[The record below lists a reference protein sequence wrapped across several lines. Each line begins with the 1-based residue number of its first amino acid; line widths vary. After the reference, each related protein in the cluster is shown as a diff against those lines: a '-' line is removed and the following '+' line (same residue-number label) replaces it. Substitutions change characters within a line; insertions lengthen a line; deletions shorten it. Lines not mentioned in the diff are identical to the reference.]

1 MIHERNKKI
10 LVLASCLCAICVTS
24 GIVSVIPEYSK
35 SYLLNTSIQYLAKKL
50 GQLIKNP
57 IIISSDLTASEA
69 LYQDNYEIVTK
80 LILNKIQDDLG
91 SDSLTINGI
100 SYPTSNII
108 KDLKIILPSTVS
120 YDDYQLGSISNVK
133 IEYVTS
139 KQTIDITTNN
149 NSSYT
154 VQGFLVPT
162 ISSINQTIANIL
174 SLHIKNPIQINDS
187 LNASQALQTNNIVNT
202 IDQIKA
208 SIRNDLNN
216 KDITINNNIVV
227 PINELLS
234 NINITL
240 PNTITSS
247 ELDSG
252 IINNVVL
259 KYENKNNITNIIAS
273 NGSKTFT
280 VIGFNIPNDNETQ
293 LQNTAIVNELDKLI
307 KNPITLANG
316 FGLTAAQSISSDANK
331 QILFNAIK
339 EVIKNE
345 LGTNF
350 TINSISYETSEILQ
364 NITINVPNSVTTSQ
378 NNNQTIPNVT
388 LSYKNIELK
397 NSNGINYTV
406 TNLAKVTNENTNQ
419 AAQNEKIAQQLSQI
433 IKNPIQLLKGYAYSA
448 QQSLSSSNY
457 ILLFKQAIIAAIENY
472 ITVNNIVVDGIS
484 YSKNTILNNI
494 DILTL
499 LQGVTYSQ
507 NEQVEVNNIV
517 ALYYG
522 QPLGNSSIDSS
533 ISKPIYNSS
542 STNSWDVTGFSVAN
556 INNTNWQSVNN
567 NIATQ
572 LSSIITNPIIINGA
586 YTAKQYVASYPNELQ
601 ELISNKVCSEVSTF
615 YEDGL
620 KITPQE
626 LKQFLEVE
634 LPNSNDVAETEND
647 NAELNNVNL
656 IYNYPQNSENDAAN
670 IIPSGA
676 SYYTIK
682 GFLTP
687 QQIQNKAIA
696 NYLSSIIPNPIVLP
710 YNTST
715 TTPPNTGYNAT
726 FPFTDGYKNA
736 AYYNYSTE
744 QYELLFRN
752 SADALLAFQ
761 QEIINVISSYITTSN
776 VTINGT
782 VYDKSNILKN
792 IQVTLL
798 LKGVTYNEI
807 MSGNVDNMI
816 SLFYGDNSQTNN
828 LMPINNS
835 SSKNSW
841 SVYGFAA
848 INSYNDNGIWY
859 ANTII
864 CDKLGTI
871 FNSNMF
877 NIYTS
882 YTAQEYCNACNNE
895 YDEQKN
901 KTIINTVDNL
911 VLNAVHEQIPD
922 NGILINGIILTKDIL
937 IKYMN
942 SIGWQTYPPYAYG
955 NKTSNAF
962 YINYNSPLNYDSVWI
977 IPSTANESYGIIVFN
992 QINN

>member
-35 SYLLNTSIQYLAKKL
+35 SYLLSTSIQYLAKKL

-120 YDDYQLGSISNVK
+120 YDDYLSGSISNVK

-162 ISSINQTIANIL
+162 ISSTNQIIANIL

-227 PINELLS
+227 PINEVLS

-240 PNTITSS
+240 PTTITSS

-252 IINNVVL
+252 IINNVIL

-280 VIGFNIPNDNETQ
+280 VKGFNIPNNNETQ
-293 LQNTAIVNELDKLI
+293 LQNTAIVNKLDKLI
-307 KNPITLANG
+307 KNPIVLLDGYN
-316 FGLTAAQSISSDANK
+316 LTAAQSISSDANK

-345 LGTNF
+345 LGINF
-350 TINSISYETSEILQ
+350 IINSISYETSEILQ
-364 NITINVPNSVTTSQ
+364 NITITVPNSVTTSQ

-419 AAQNEKIAQQLSQI
+419 ATQNEKIAQQLSQI

-457 ILLFKQAIIAAIENY
+457 ILLFKQAIIAAIESY

-494 DILTL
+494 DVLTL

-522 QPLGNSSIDSS
+522 QPLGSNAIDSS

-542 STNSWDVTGFSVAN
+542 LTNSWDVTGFSVAN

-572 LSSIITNPIIINGA
+572 LSSMITNPIIINGA
-586 YTAKQYVASYPNELQ
+586 YTAKQYVTSYPNELQ

-634 LPNSNDVAETEND
+634 LPNSNDVTETEND

-656 IYNYPQNSENDAAN
+656 IYDYPQNSENDAAN

-676 SYYTIK
+676 SAYTIK

-687 QQIQNKAIA
+687 QQMQNKAIA

-710 YNTST
+710 YNSNYT
-715 TTPPNTGYNAT
+715 NAIWYNAT
-726 FPFTDGYKNA
+726 YPFPIPANNGGILGNGESSNGF
-736 AYYNYSTE
+736 
-744 QYELLFRN
+744 
-752 SADALLAFQ
+752 LANNNVNPFSVFQ
-761 QEIINVISSYITTSN
+761 NEIISIISNNIKTDN
-776 VTINGT
+776 IEINGT
-782 VYDKSNILKN
+782 VYPKNDILQK
-792 IQVTLL
+792 IHITLL
-798 LKGVTYNEI
+798 IKGVTVAQI
-807 MSGNVDNMI
+807 KSGNVNNMI
-816 SLFYGDNSQTNN
+816 GIFYGENSNENLTPIYNSTHTNSWDVYSFTPITPDLITNGTNQNDGNYWWGDNN
-828 LMPINNS
+828 L
-835 SSKNSW
+835 
-841 SVYGFAA
+841 F
-848 INSYNDNGIWY
+848 
-859 ANTII
+859 
-864 CDKLGTI
+864 I
-871 FNSNMF
+871 FRR
-877 NIYTS
+877 
-882 YTAQEYCNACNNE
+882 
-895 YDEQKN
+895 
-901 KTIINTVDNL
+901 
-911 VLNAVHEQIPD
+911 
-922 NGILINGIILTKDIL
+922 
-937 IKYMN
+937 
-942 SIGWQTYPPYAYG
+942 QT
-955 NKTSNAF
+955 
-962 YINYNSPLNYDSVWI
+962 
-977 IPSTANESYGIIVFN
+977 
-992 QINN
+992 

>member
-35 SYLLNTSIQYLAKKL
+35 SYLLSTSIQYLAKKL
-50 GQLIKNP
+50 GQLISNP

-120 YDDYQLGSISNVK
+120 YDDYLSGSISGVK

-139 KQTIDITTNN
+139 KQTIDIATNN

-154 VQGFLVPT
+154 VQGFLVPR
-162 ISSINQTIANIL
+162 ISSTNQTIANIL

-202 IDQIKA
+202 IDEIKA

-227 PINELLS
+227 PINEVLS
-234 NINITL
+234 NINVTL
-240 PNTITSS
+240 PTTITSS

-280 VIGFNIPNDNETQ
+280 VIGFNIPNNNETQ

-350 TINSISYETSEILQ
+350 TINSISYETSQILQ

-388 LSYKNIELK
+388 LFYKNIELK

-406 TNLAKVTNENTNQ
+406 TNLAKVTNENTSQ
-419 AAQNEKIAQQLSQI
+419 ATQNEKIAQQLSQI

-457 ILLFKQAIIAAIENY
+457 ILLFKQAIIAAIESY

-494 DILTL
+494 DVLTL
-499 LQGVTYSQ
+499 LQGITYSQ

-533 ISKPIYNSS
+533 ISKPIYDSS
-542 STNSWDVTGFSVAN
+542 STNS
-556 INNTNWQSVNN
+556 
-567 NIATQ
+567 
-572 LSSIITNPIIINGA
+572 
-586 YTAKQYVASYPNELQ
+586 
-601 ELISNKVCSEVSTF
+601 
-615 YEDGL
+615 
-620 KITPQE
+620 
-626 LKQFLEVE
+626 
-634 LPNSNDVAETEND
+634 
-647 NAELNNVNL
+647 
-656 IYNYPQNSENDAAN
+656 
-670 IIPSGA
+670 
-676 SYYTIK
+676 
-682 GFLTP
+682 
-687 QQIQNKAIA
+687 
-696 NYLSSIIPNPIVLP
+696 
-710 YNTST
+710 
-715 TTPPNTGYNAT
+715 
-726 FPFTDGYKNA
+726 
-736 AYYNYSTE
+736 
-744 QYELLFRN
+744 
-752 SADALLAFQ
+752 
-761 QEIINVISSYITTSN
+761 
-776 VTINGT
+776 
-782 VYDKSNILKN
+782 
-792 IQVTLL
+792 
-798 LKGVTYNEI
+798 
-807 MSGNVDNMI
+807 
-816 SLFYGDNSQTNN
+816 
-828 LMPINNS
+828 
-835 SSKNSW
+835 
-841 SVYGFAA
+841 
-848 INSYNDNGIWY
+848 
-859 ANTII
+859 
-864 CDKLGTI
+864 
-871 FNSNMF
+871 
-877 NIYTS
+877 
-882 YTAQEYCNACNNE
+882 
-895 YDEQKN
+895 
-901 KTIINTVDNL
+901 
-911 VLNAVHEQIPD
+911 
-922 NGILINGIILTKDIL
+922 
-937 IKYMN
+937 
-942 SIGWQTYPPYAYG
+942 
-955 NKTSNAF
+955 
-962 YINYNSPLNYDSVWI
+962 
-977 IPSTANESYGIIVFN
+977 
-992 QINN
+992 

>member
-1 MIHERNKKI
+1 MSHDKNKKVI
-10 LVLASCLCAICVTS
+10 FIVSCLCGICVTS
-24 GIVSVIPEYSK
+24 GIVSVIPQYSK
-35 SYLLNTSIQYLAKKL
+35 SYVSSTSIQHIAKKL
-50 GQLIKNP
+50 GELIKNP
-57 IIISSDLTASEA
+57 IIISSNLTASEA

-91 SDSLTINGI
+91 GNSLTINGI
-100 SYPTSNII
+100 SYTTSNII

-120 YDDYQLGSISNVK
+120 CDEYQSGSISGVK

-139 KQTIDITTNN
+139 NKTIDITTNN
-149 NSSYT
+149 NSNYT
-154 VQGFLVPT
+154 VQGFLVPN
-162 ISSINQTIANIL
+162 ISSTNQSIANIL
-174 SLHIKNPIQINDS
+174 SSYIKNPIQINDS
-187 LNASQALQTNNIVNT
+187 LNASQALQTNNVVNT
-202 IDQIKA
+202 IDEIKA

-259 KYENKNNITNIIAS
+259 KYESKNNITNIIAS

-280 VIGFNIPNDNETQ
+280 VKGFNIPNNNETQ

-494 DILTL
+494 DVLTL

-542 STNSWDVTGFSVAN
+542 STNS
-556 INNTNWQSVNN
+556 
-567 NIATQ
+567 
-572 LSSIITNPIIINGA
+572 
-586 YTAKQYVASYPNELQ
+586 
-601 ELISNKVCSEVSTF
+601 
-615 YEDGL
+615 
-620 KITPQE
+620 
-626 LKQFLEVE
+626 
-634 LPNSNDVAETEND
+634 
-647 NAELNNVNL
+647 
-656 IYNYPQNSENDAAN
+656 
-670 IIPSGA
+670 
-676 SYYTIK
+676 
-682 GFLTP
+682 
-687 QQIQNKAIA
+687 
-696 NYLSSIIPNPIVLP
+696 
-710 YNTST
+710 
-715 TTPPNTGYNAT
+715 
-726 FPFTDGYKNA
+726 
-736 AYYNYSTE
+736 
-744 QYELLFRN
+744 
-752 SADALLAFQ
+752 
-761 QEIINVISSYITTSN
+761 
-776 VTINGT
+776 
-782 VYDKSNILKN
+782 
-792 IQVTLL
+792 
-798 LKGVTYNEI
+798 
-807 MSGNVDNMI
+807 
-816 SLFYGDNSQTNN
+816 
-828 LMPINNS
+828 
-835 SSKNSW
+835 
-841 SVYGFAA
+841 
-848 INSYNDNGIWY
+848 
-859 ANTII
+859 
-864 CDKLGTI
+864 
-871 FNSNMF
+871 
-877 NIYTS
+877 
-882 YTAQEYCNACNNE
+882 
-895 YDEQKN
+895 
-901 KTIINTVDNL
+901 
-911 VLNAVHEQIPD
+911 
-922 NGILINGIILTKDIL
+922 
-937 IKYMN
+937 
-942 SIGWQTYPPYAYG
+942 
-955 NKTSNAF
+955 
-962 YINYNSPLNYDSVWI
+962 
-977 IPSTANESYGIIVFN
+977 
-992 QINN
+992 

>member
-1 MIHERNKKI
+1 MIHERNKKL

-35 SYLLNTSIQYLAKKL
+35 SYLLSTSIQYLAKKL

-120 YDDYQLGSISNVK
+120 YDDYQSGSISNVK

-154 VQGFLVPT
+154 VQGFLVPN
-162 ISSINQTIANIL
+162 ISSTNQTIANIL

-227 PINELLS
+227 PINEVLS

-240 PNTITSS
+240 PTTITSS

-252 IINNVVL
+252 IINNVIL

-280 VIGFNIPNDNETQ
+280 VKGFNIPNDNQTQ

-307 KNPITLANG
+307 KNPIVLLDGYN
-316 FGLTAAQSISSDANK
+316 LTAAQSISSDANK

-345 LGTNF
+345 LGINF
-350 TINSISYETSEILQ
+350 IINSISYETSEILQ

-406 TNLAKVTNENTNQ
+406 TNLAKVTNQNTNQ
-419 AAQNEKIAQQLSQI
+419 ATQNEKIAQQLSQI

-457 ILLFKQAIIAAIENY
+457 ILLFKKAIIAAIENY
-472 ITVNNIVVDGIS
+472 ITVNDIVVDGIS

-494 DILTL
+494 DVLTL
-499 LQGVTYSQ
+499 LQGITYSQ

-542 STNSWDVTGFSVAN
+542 LTNS
-556 INNTNWQSVNN
+556 
-567 NIATQ
+567 
-572 LSSIITNPIIINGA
+572 
-586 YTAKQYVASYPNELQ
+586 
-601 ELISNKVCSEVSTF
+601 
-615 YEDGL
+615 
-620 KITPQE
+620 
-626 LKQFLEVE
+626 
-634 LPNSNDVAETEND
+634 
-647 NAELNNVNL
+647 
-656 IYNYPQNSENDAAN
+656 
-670 IIPSGA
+670 
-676 SYYTIK
+676 
-682 GFLTP
+682 
-687 QQIQNKAIA
+687 
-696 NYLSSIIPNPIVLP
+696 
-710 YNTST
+710 
-715 TTPPNTGYNAT
+715 
-726 FPFTDGYKNA
+726 
-736 AYYNYSTE
+736 
-744 QYELLFRN
+744 
-752 SADALLAFQ
+752 
-761 QEIINVISSYITTSN
+761 
-776 VTINGT
+776 
-782 VYDKSNILKN
+782 
-792 IQVTLL
+792 
-798 LKGVTYNEI
+798 
-807 MSGNVDNMI
+807 
-816 SLFYGDNSQTNN
+816 
-828 LMPINNS
+828 
-835 SSKNSW
+835 
-841 SVYGFAA
+841 
-848 INSYNDNGIWY
+848 
-859 ANTII
+859 
-864 CDKLGTI
+864 
-871 FNSNMF
+871 
-877 NIYTS
+877 
-882 YTAQEYCNACNNE
+882 
-895 YDEQKN
+895 
-901 KTIINTVDNL
+901 
-911 VLNAVHEQIPD
+911 
-922 NGILINGIILTKDIL
+922 
-937 IKYMN
+937 
-942 SIGWQTYPPYAYG
+942 
-955 NKTSNAF
+955 
-962 YINYNSPLNYDSVWI
+962 
-977 IPSTANESYGIIVFN
+977 
-992 QINN
+992 